1 MSDQEESAPSAPVS
15 KIRDD
20 KAGSD
25 ASAHKRRKTV
35 LTKCED
41 EYAVSKRREALSAK
55 ANTGKF
61 SGMRAETPAKPSSA
75 KTAKHSGKV
84 FSFVLTEVFFIVW
97 KRRFNL
103 ECCLFLRLVFR
114 CLVLRPAFRCLTC
127 LDLA

>member
-1 MSDQEESAPSAPVS
+1 MRRMLSL
-15 KIRDD
+15 
-20 KAGSD
+20 
-25 ASAHKRRKTV
+25 AHKRRKTG

-41 EYAVSKRREALSAK
+41 EYAVSKRRETLSAK

-61 SGMRAETPAKPSSA
+61 SGLRADTPAKPSSA
-75 KTAKHSGKV
+75 KTAKRGGKV

-97 KRRFNL
+97 KRRFSP
-103 ECCLFLRLVFR
+103 EYCHFLRPVFR